1 MSAKQKQPAK
11 AGTPKK
17 IRVTLVKG
25 LTATKHTHRESVKGL
40 GLRHR
45 EHTVEVIDTPSV
57 RGMINRVSYLL
68 KVEE

>member
-1 MSAKQKQPAK
+1 MTKQTKPAA
-11 AGTPKK
+11 AGKR

-25 LTATKHTHRESVKGL
+25 LRGTLQKHRESVKGL

-45 EHTVEVIDTPSV
+45 EHSVEVADTPSI
-57 RGMINRVSYLL
+57 RGMINRVSYLV

>member
-1 MSAKQKQPAK
+1 MPKQTKPAA
-11 AGTPKK
+11 AGKRN
-17 IRVTLVKG
+17 RVTLVKG
-25 LTATKHTHRESVKGL
+25 LRGTLQKHRESVKGL

-45 EHTVEVIDTPSV
+45 EHTVEVADTPSI